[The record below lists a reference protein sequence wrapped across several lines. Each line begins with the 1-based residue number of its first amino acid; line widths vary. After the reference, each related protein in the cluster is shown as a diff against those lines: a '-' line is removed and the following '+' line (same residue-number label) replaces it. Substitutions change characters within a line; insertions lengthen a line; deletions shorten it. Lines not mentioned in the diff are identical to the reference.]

1 MFFEI
6 SHKTTYTYSTPVFLE
21 LHHLRIRPRC
31 DGVQNV
37 TYFEST
43 VEPCPAGS
51 TDGID
56 IDGNIVDNVWF
67 QGLTEKLIVASRVK
81 IITQYRNPFNYI
93 LAERADRLPIS
104 CQDPL
109 QAFLAPYTVRRNE
122 SHLIEQFA
130 RHIANRTEW
139 KTLRFLTMLTR
150 EISESFQQTDRGVG
164 GTRSAEETY
173 LSRTG
178 SSRDITVLFIDA
190 CRYVGIAARFVNGYY
205 HNGGAKERNSLHSW
219 GEVYLPGVG
228 WRGYDPSQGLAV
240 TDCHVAI
247 AAAGD
252 PLLSAPV
259 SGTFRGN
266 AITSELH
273 AEIEITVAGADAA

>member
-6 SHKTTYTYSTPVFLE
+6 SHKTTYTYSRPVFLE

-67 QGLTEKLIVASRVK
+67 QGLTEKLIVASRAK

-139 KTLRFLTMLTR
+139 KTLRFLTMLTQGNFR
-150 EISESFQQTDRGVG
+150 KLSTNRPGRWRDAQRRRNLFEPSRIEPRSSGFIHRRLPLCRHRGAF
-164 GTRSAEETY
+164 RQW
-173 LSRTG
+173 L
-178 SSRDITVLFIDA
+178 
-190 CRYVGIAARFVNGYY
+190 
-205 HNGGAKERNSLHSW
+205 
-219 GEVYLPGVG
+219 LP
-228 WRGYDPSQGLAV
+228 
-240 TDCHVAI
+240 
-247 AAAGD
+247 
-252 PLLSAPV
+252 
-259 SGTFRGN
+259 
-266 AITSELH
+266 
-273 AEIEITVAGADAA
+273 